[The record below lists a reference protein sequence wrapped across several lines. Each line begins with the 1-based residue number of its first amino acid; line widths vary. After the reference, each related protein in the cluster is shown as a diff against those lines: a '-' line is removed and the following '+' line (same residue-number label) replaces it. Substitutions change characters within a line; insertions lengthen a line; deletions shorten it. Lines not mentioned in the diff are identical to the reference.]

1 MIMDWQ
7 GKIALI
13 TGASSGIGE
22 ATARRLA
29 HEKLRV
35 VAVARRLLRL
45 ASLADEIRSEGGQVE
60 VIQADLSQESE
71 RRRVFDHVKAAFG
84 GIDVLVNNAGFGW
97 YGYGAEMPWE
107 TARDMLQVN
116 VAAVVHFSLLF
127 LRGMLKRNAGHI
139 INVGSISGALPS
151 QGVALY
157 GATKS
162 FLDNFTTALYR
173 EVKGSRVHLSVV
185 RAGPVTSE
193 FGQAARSRP
202 GGLRVPTERIGVTT
216 QAVADRIWGLLQ
228 SPKRIVYIP
237 RYLAVTP
244 WVENLFGWLID
255 RLGPLLL
262 KRETRG

>member
-1 MIMDWQ
+1 MDWQ
-7 GKIALI
+7 GKTALI

-22 ATARRLA
+22 ATARKLA
-29 HEKLRV
+29 QEKLRV

-45 ASLADEIRSEGGQVE
+45 EALADEIQGEGGQVA
-60 VIQADLSQESE
+60 VIQADLGEEAE
-71 RRRVFDHVKAAFG
+71 RRRVFDYIKDAFG
-84 GIDVLVNNAGFGW
+84 GIDVLINNAGFGW

-107 TARDMLQVN
+107 TAKDMLQVN

-127 LRGMLKRNAGHI
+127 LRGMLKRDSGHI
-139 INVGSISGALPS
+139 INVGSISGVLPS
-151 QGVALY
+151 QGIALY

-173 EVKGSRVHLSVV
+173 EVKGTRVHLSVV

-193 FGQAARSRP
+193 FGQAAKARP

-216 QAVADRIWGLLQ
+216 QAVAERIWGLLQ
-228 SPKRIVYIP
+228 SPKRAVYIP

-262 KRETRG
+262 RRERGS